1 MSQRNKSGKV
11 TIVDVAKVAGVS
23 TMTISRVVNGDP
35 KVKPSTREKVETA
48 IAELNYAPNVAA
60 RALKGSSVR
69 RVCLLYGNPSSAYL
83 GELLLGALEAASEAG
98 IHLIV
103 ERTDPSLD
111 LVALKERF
119 EKDWDAIIV
128 PPPISDV
135 VGLRKLVAHSRF
147 PAVFLSSSTDTGRA
161 NEIRIDD
168 YAAALE
174 ITNLLISNGHTRIGF
189 IKGNPNQ
196 SVSEQRYKGYLSALK
211 EADLPLDIDIV
222 QEGLFT
228 YRSGEQAATRLLA
241 LPSRPT
247 AIFASND
254 DMAAGALSSAARH
267 NIVVPKDL
275 AIVGFDD
282 SPIAT
287 TVWPSLTTLRQ
298 PVAEMAKA
306 AVEIVLNADAAQE
319 PFEAIV
325 MAHQIIVR
333 GSTLPS

>member
-135 VGLRKLVAHSRF
+135 VGLRKLVARSGF
-147 PAVFLSSSTDTGRA
+147 PAVFLSSATELGRA

-168 YAAALE
+168 QLAARD
-174 ITNLLISNGHTRIGF
+174 ITEHLIAGGHSRIGF
-189 IKGNPNQ
+189 IKGHPNQ
-196 SVSEQRYKGYLSALK
+196 TVSEARYLGYKDALDSAGLTYDP
-211 EADLPLDIDIV
+211 DLV
-222 QEGLFT
+222 QDGLFT
-228 YRSGEQAATRLLA
+228 YRSGEDAALRLLGLGLA
-241 LPSRPT
+241 PS

-254 DMAAGALSSAARH
+254 DMAAGVMAAAAKRG
-267 NIVVPKDL
+267 ISVPNEL
-275 AIVGFDD
+275 AIAGFDD

-287 TVWPSLTTLRQ
+287 TIWPPLTTLHQ
-298 PVAEMAKA
+298 PVAEMAA
-306 AVEIVLNADAAQE
+306 LAVEMLLKGNA
-319 PFEAIV
+319 PIGTFES
-325 MAHQIIVR
+325 IILPHR
-333 GSTLPS
+333 IIERNSTQ